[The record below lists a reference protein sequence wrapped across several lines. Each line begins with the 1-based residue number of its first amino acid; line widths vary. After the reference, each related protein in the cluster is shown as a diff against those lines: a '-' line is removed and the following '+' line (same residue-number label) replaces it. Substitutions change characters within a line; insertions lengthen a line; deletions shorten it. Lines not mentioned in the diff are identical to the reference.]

1 MHTRQQSVD
10 EWIDHDNLNI
20 VNKTASLNQVLFAP
34 PRSPE
39 SLPASVHA
47 YWSFWE
53 QMSPA
58 ETQIFLHQFLLV
70 HLRWSESLPSRF
82 GSIPYP
88 IYLHIK
94 FGCFMVKIT
103 SSAPHQGKAVLPH
116 GAAGARPC
124 TGGASQGEG
133 TESLLAAAGCAGIKL
148 FLISVNLGHTLLRIT
163 LVCLAC
169 ELSLV
174 AVKNNRRCK
183 NDLFSSY
190 ASWILNSSA
199 PPKNVHLRP
208 SPAGQ
213 KDMSGSVLRCMV
225 LSLVLS
231 RTRLIGSLT

>member
-1 MHTRQQSVD
+1 MYIHTYIYIYIQIYIYIHICIHIYIHTHTHIYIHMHTRQQSVVD

-94 FGCFMVKIT
+94 FWCFMVKIT
-103 SSAPHQGKAVLPH
+103 SSAGPPWLRRLHRLHRTKVRLYCPMGLPVRDPALEEH
-116 GAAGARPC
+116 PKVKELR
-124 TGGASQGEG
+124 ASW
-133 TESLLAAAGCAGIKL
+133 LHLAA
-148 FLISVNLGHTLLRIT
+148 LGSN
-163 LVCLAC
+163 C
-169 ELSLV
+169 S
-174 AVKNNRRCK
+174 
-183 NDLFSSY
+183 
-190 ASWILNSSA
+190 
-199 PPKNVHLRP
+199 
-208 SPAGQ
+208 
-213 KDMSGSVLRCMV
+213 
-225 LSLVLS
+225 
-231 RTRLIGSLT
+231 

>member
-1 MHTRQQSVD
+1 
-10 EWIDHDNLNI
+10 
-20 VNKTASLNQVLFAP
+20 
-34 PRSPE
+34 
-39 SLPASVHA
+39 
-47 YWSFWE
+47 
-53 QMSPA
+53 
-58 ETQIFLHQFLLV
+58 
-70 HLRWSESLPSRF
+70 
-82 GSIPYP
+82 
-88 IYLHIK
+88 
-94 FGCFMVKIT
+94 
-103 SSAPHQGKAVLPH
+103 
-116 GAAGARPC
+116 
-124 TGGASQGEG
+124 
-133 TESLLAAAGCAGIKL
+133 
-148 FLISVNLGHTLLRIT
+148 VNLGHTLLRIT